1 MNYLKNYQTQEKKAV
16 SPVQFKLNSTDNKV
30 SEMTVFNS
38 QEVDTKKQPMFFGQ
52 PLGIQRY
59 DSYKY
64 PIFDKLTTQQL
75 GYFWRPEEVSLQKDR
90 SDYQTLR
97 PEQKHI
103 FTSNLKYQVML
114 DSVQGRGPGMAFA
127 PYCSLPELEACMK
140 VWEFM
145 EMIHS
150 RSYTYIIKN
159 VYSNPS
165 DVFDTILRDD
175 KIMERAHSVT
185 ESYNDFINSAQQ
197 YGTSN
202 DWMYAM
208 EQVPYAQEQR
218 HELKRKLF
226 RAVAN
231 VNILEGIRFYVSFA
245 CSFAFGELKLM
256 EGSAKIISL
265 IARDENQHLVITQ
278 NILNKWKEG
287 DDPEMQKIAKEEE
300 PWIYK
305 TFEQAVNQEKLW
317 AEYLFK
323 DGSMIGLND
332 KLLQQYVEWIANR
345 RLRAIGLKPLYDIP
359 AKNNPL
365 PWTEHWISSK
375 GLQVAPQETE
385 VESYIVGGIKHDVTE
400 NTFAGFQL

>member
-1 MNYLKNYQTQEKKAV
+1 
-16 SPVQFKLNSTDNKV
+16 
-30 SEMTVFNS
+30 MTVFNS
-38 QEVDTKKQPMFFGQ
+38 EEVDTKKQPMFFGK

-64 PIFDKLTTQQL
+64 PVFDRLTTQQL

-90 SDYQTLR
+90 GDYQSLR

-103 FTSNLKYQVML
+103 FTSNLKYQTML
-114 DSVQGRGPGMAFA
+114 DSVQGRAPGMAFM

-159 VYSNPS
+159 VYSDPTEL
-165 DVFDTILRDD
+165 FDTILRDE
-175 KIMERAHSVT
+175 KILERAGSVT
-185 ESYNDFINSAQQ
+185 KAYNDFIRQATEWGS
-197 YGTSN
+197 GCMWTESGRGSPSSK
-202 DWMYAM
+202 WI
-208 EQVPYAQEQR
+208 
-218 HELKRKLF
+218 LKDVKRSLY

-265 IARDENQHLVITQ
+265 IARDENQHLVLTQ
-278 NILNKWKEG
+278 TILKNWQNG
-287 DDPEMQKIAKEEE
+287 DDPDMKEIAKEEE
-300 PWIYK
+300 PWLIK
-305 TFEQAVNQEKLW
+305 AFEAAVNEEKAW

-332 KLLQQYVEWIANR
+332 KLLHQYVEWIANKR
-345 RLRAIGLKPLYDIP
+345 MKSIGLKPLYDVS

-365 PWTEHWISSK
+365 PWTQHWISSK

-385 VESYIVGGIKHDVTE
+385 VESYIVGGIKQDVE
-400 NTFAGFQL
+400 KDTFSGFQL

>member
-1 MNYLKNYQTQEKKAV
+1 MNPVKFKINEV
-16 SPVQFKLNSTDNKV
+16 SNIDG
-30 SEMTVFNS
+30 MTVFNTS
-38 QEVDTKKQPMFFGQ
+38 QNETKKQPMFFGA
-52 PLGIQRY
+52 PLGLQRY

-64 PIFDKLTTQQL
+64 PIFDKLTQQQL

-90 SDYQTLR
+90 ADFAHLR

-103 FTSNLKYQVML
+103 FTSNLKYQILL
-114 DSVQGRGPGMAFA
+114 DSVQGRGPGMAFI
-127 PYCSLPELEACMK
+127 PYCSLPELEACMT

-159 VYSNPS
+159 VYSDPS
-165 DVFDTILRDD
+165 EVFDTILNNDR
-175 KIMERAHSVT
+175 ILERASSVT
-185 ESYNDFINSAQQ
+185 GAYDDFINSAQQ

-202 DWMYAM
+202 AWI
-208 EQVPYAQEQR
+208 YAQEGAGSARQDR
-218 HELKRKLF
+218 IELKRKLY
-226 RAVAN
+226 RAIAN

-278 NILNKWKEG
+278 NILNKWREG
-287 DDPEMQKIAKEEE
+287 DDPEMQQIAREEHD
-300 PWIYK
+300 WVIAAFK
-305 TFEQAVNQEKLW
+305 NCVNQEKDW
-317 AEYLFK
+317 AQYLFK

-332 KLLQQYVEWIANR
+332 KLLINYVEWIANR
-345 RLRAIGLKPLYDIP
+345 RMKAIGIKPFYDVS

-385 VESYIVGGIKHDVTE
+385 VESYVVGGIKQDLKQDS
-400 NTFAGFQL
+400 FAGFKL

>member
-1 MNYLKNYQTQEKKAV
+1 MKAV
-16 SPVQFKLNSTDNKV
+16 Q
-30 SEMTVFNS
+30 SELQGITVFNTE
-38 QEVDTKKQPMFFGQ
+38 EVDTKKQPMFFGA

-64 PIFDKLTTQQL
+64 PQFENLTKSQL

-90 SDYQTLR
+90 GDFQSLR

-103 FTSNLKYQVML
+103 FTSNLKYQTML
-114 DSVQGRGPGMAFA
+114 DSVQGRAPGMAFI
-127 PYCSLPELEACMK
+127 PYCSLPELEACMEC
-140 VWEFM
+140 WSFM

-150 RSYTYIIKN
+150 RSYTYIVKN
-159 VYSNPS
+159 VYPDPS
-165 DVFDTILRDD
+165 EVFDTILRDD
-175 KIMERAHSVT
+175 KILERAASVT
-185 ESYNDFINSAQQ
+185 GAYDYFIN
-197 YGTSN
+197 
-202 DWMYAM
+202 YA
-208 EQVPYAQEQR
+208 
-218 HELKRKLF
+218 HEWDQGNLWKKDSKGSPSEEWSRKDLKKHLY
-226 RAVAN
+226 RAIAN

-265 IARDENQHLVITQ
+265 IARDENQHLAITQ
-278 NILNKWKEG
+278 NILNNWRKG
-287 DDPEMQKIAKEEE
+287 DDPDMVEIIKEQE
-300 PWIYK
+300 PWLIAAFK
-305 TFEQAVNQEKLW
+305 KCVDEEKAW

-332 KLLQQYVEWIANR
+332 KLLHQYVEWIANKR
-345 RLRAIGLKPLYDIP
+345 MKSIGLKPIYDVP

-385 VESYIVGGIKHDVTE
+385 VESYIVGGIKQDVE
-400 NTFAGFQL
+400 KDTFSGFKL

>member
-1 MNYLKNYQTQEKKAV
+1 MQYDFKINEKDSSVKG
-16 SPVQFKLNSTDNKV
+16 
-30 SEMTVFNS
+30 MTVFNS
-38 QEVDTKKQPMFFGQ
+38 KQVDTKKQPMFFGQ
-52 PLGIQRY
+52 PLGVQRY

-90 SDYQTLR
+90 SDYHMLR

-103 FTSNLKYQVML
+103 FTSNLKYQIML

-159 VYSNPS
+159 VYSDPS
-165 DVFDTILRDD
+165 EVFDKIVTDQRIL
-175 KIMERAHSVT
+175 ERASSVT
-185 ESYNDFINSAQQ
+185 EAYDDFIQSAQT
-197 YGTSN
+197 YGNGSG
-202 DWMYAM
+202 WVHQL
-208 EQVPYAQEQR
+208 EGVPAAQE
-218 HELKRKLF
+218 ELKDVKRKLF

-256 EGSAKIISL
+256 EGSSKIISL
-265 IARDENQHLVITQ
+265 IARDENQHLAITQ
-278 NILNKWKEG
+278 NILNKWRDG
-287 DDPEMQKIAKEEE
+287 DDPDMKQIAKEEE
-300 PWIYK
+300 EWVYAM
-305 TFEQAVNQEKLW
+305 FDRAVNEEKRW

-332 KLLQQYVEWIANR
+332 ALLKKYVEWIANR
-345 RLRAIGLKPLYDIP
+345 RMKAIGLKPVYDIA

-365 PWTEHWISSK
+365 PWTQHWISSK

-385 VESYIVGGIKHDVTE
+385 VESYVIGGIKQDVKADS
-400 NTFAGFQL
+400 FSGFQL

>member
-1 MNYLKNYQTQEKKAV
+1 MKTV
-16 SPVQFKLNSTDNKV
+16 SPVRSEEEMKFQITTNSPKTEIKG
-30 SEMTVFNS
+30 MTVFNPNK
-38 QEVDTKKQPMFFGQ
+38 VDIKKQPMFFGA
-52 PLGIQRY
+52 PLGVQRY
-59 DSYKY
+59 DGAKY
-64 PIFDKLTTQQL
+64 PVFEELTNRQL

-90 SDYQTLR
+90 GDYHTLR

-103 FTSNLKYQVML
+103 YTSNLKYQIML
-114 DSVQGRGPGMAFA
+114 DSIQGRGPGMAFI
-127 PYCSLPELEACMK
+127 PYCSLPELESAMS

-145 EMIHS
+145 EGIHS
-150 RSYTYIIKN
+150 RSYTHIIKN
-159 VYSNPS
+159 IYPNPS
-165 DVFDTILRDD
+165 EVFDTILDD
-175 KIMERAHSVT
+175 EKILSRAESVT
-185 ESYNDFINSAQQ
+185 QSYNDFINQAQM
-197 YGTSN
+197 YGSSN
-202 DWMYAM
+202 MW
-208 EQVPYAQEQR
+208 EHNLEGVPMAQNELY
-218 HELKRKLF
+218 ELKTKLY

-265 IARDENQHLVITQ
+265 IARDENQHLVLTQ
-278 NILNKWKEG
+278 NILNKWKKG
-287 DDPEMQKIAKEEE
+287 DDPDMEKIAKEQE
-300 PWIYK
+300 PWVYEM
-305 TFEQAVNQEKLW
+305 FDRAVNEEKMW

-345 RLRAIGLKPLYDIP
+345 RMKALGMKPQYDIA

-385 VESYIVGGIKHDVTE
+385 VESYVVGGIKQDVQKD
-400 NTFAGFQL
+400 TFAGFQL

>member
-1 MNYLKNYQTQEKKAV
+1 
-16 SPVQFKLNSTDNKV
+16 VQFKISSTEDQTQVKG
-30 SEMTVFNS
+30 MTVFNT
-38 QEVDTKKQPMFFGQ
+38 EKVDTKKQPMFFGK

-64 PIFDKLTTQQL
+64 PVFDKLTTQQL

-90 SDYQTLR
+90 GDYQTLR

-103 FTSNLKYQVML
+103 YTSNLKYQIML
-114 DSVQGRGPGMAFA
+114 DSVQGRGPGMAFI
-127 PYCSLPELEACMK
+127 PYCSLPELEACME
-140 VWEFM
+140 VWGFM

-159 VYSNPS
+159 IYSDPS
-165 DVFDTILRDD
+165 EVFDTIITDERIL
-175 KIMERAHSVT
+175 ERAKSVT
-185 ESYNDFINSAQQ
+185 ESYDDFIRASQDYGSSNTWMHNLEKVTYAQQ
-197 YGTSN
+197 SLN
-202 DWMYAM
+202 D
-208 EQVPYAQEQR
+208 V
-218 HELKRKLF
+218 KRKLY

-265 IARDENQHLVITQ
+265 IARDENQHLAITQ
-278 NILNKWKEG
+278 NILNKWRDG
-287 DDPEMQKIAKEEE
+287 DDPEMKQIMKEEE
-300 PWIYK
+300 EWTYK
-305 TFEQAVNQEKLW
+305 MFNRAVNEEKRW
-317 AEYLFK
+317 ADYLFK

-345 RLRAIGLKPLYDIP
+345 RLKAIGLKPQYDIS
-359 AKNNPL
+359 ANNNPL
-365 PWTEHWISSK
+365 PWTQHWISSK

-385 VESYIVGGIKHDVTE
+385 VESYVVGGIKQDVKKD
-400 NTFAGFQL
+400 TFSGFKL